1 MLIHC
6 DNMSTKE
13 QTALKNITSN
23 EKPLKISVCDLSQNN
38 ASEIL
43 QKMEYQVPIY
53 LQGYSDL
60 FTKYLHSF
68 NTVFG
73 TCRISEKQ
81 FFDKLGIDH
90 TVMQEI
96 ADYWNFVKNLTLIQ
110 IELNSKFVEDY
121 IEFRVSTIESI
132 DKSITSMLDY
142 YSKTLSE
149 FNKK

>member
-1 MLIHC
+1 
-6 DNMSTKE
+6 MSTKDSVVLND
-13 QTALKNITSN
+13 TRIGKTT
-23 EKPLKISVCDLSQNN
+23 KISICDLTQNN
-38 ASEIL
+38 TSEIL

-53 LQGYSDL
+53 LQVYSDL

-90 TVMQEI
+90 TVMEEI
-96 ADYWNFVKNLTLIQ
+96 AEYWNFIKNLTLIQ

-121 IEFRVSTIESI
+121 IEFRMSTIESF
-132 DKSITSMLDY
+132 DKSMTSALSY
-142 YSKTLSE
+142 YTKSLSE
-149 FNKK
+149 FDKK

>member
-1 MLIHC
+1 
-6 DNMSTKE
+6 MSTKDSD
-13 QTALKNITSN
+13 ALNDTRIGKTT
-23 EKPLKISVCDLSQNN
+23 KISICDLTQNN
-38 ASEIL
+38 TSEIL

-53 LQGYSDL
+53 LQVYSDL

-90 TVMQEI
+90 TVMEEI
-96 ADYWNFVKNLTLIQ
+96 AEYWNFIKNLTLIQ

-121 IEFRVSTIESI
+121 IEFKISTIE
-132 DKSITSMLDY
+132 
-142 YSKTLSE
+142 
-149 FNKK
+149 

>member
-1 MLIHC
+1 
-6 DNMSTKE
+6 MSTKDSVVLND
-13 QTALKNITSN
+13 TRIGKTT
-23 EKPLKISVCDLSQNN
+23 KISICDLTQNN
-38 ASEIL
+38 TSEIL

-53 LQGYSDL
+53 LQVYSDL

-68 NTVFG
+68 NTVFV

-90 TVMQEI
+90 TVMEEI
-96 ADYWNFVKNLTLIQ
+96 AEYWNFIKNLTLIQ

-121 IEFRVSTIESI
+121 IEFRMSTIESF
-132 DKSITSMLDY
+132 DKSMTSALNY
-142 YSKTLSE
+142 YTKSLSE

>member
-1 MLIHC
+1 
-6 DNMSTKE
+6 MSTKDSAVLND
-13 QTALKNITSN
+13 TRIGKTT
-23 EKPLKISVCDLSQNN
+23 KISICDLTQNN
-38 ASEIL
+38 TSEIL

-53 LQGYSDL
+53 LQVYSDL

-73 TCRISEKQ
+73 VCRISEKQ

-90 TVMQEI
+90 TVMEEI
-96 ADYWNFVKNLTLIQ
+96 AEYWNFIKNLTLIQ

-121 IEFRVSTIESI
+121 IEFKMSTIESF
-132 DKSITSMLDY
+132 DKSMTSALNY
-142 YSKTLSE
+142 YTKSLSE

>member
-1 MLIHC
+1 
-6 DNMSTKE
+6 MSTKDSVVLND
-13 QTALKNITSN
+13 TRIGKTT
-23 EKPLKISVCDLSQNN
+23 KISICDLTQNN
-38 ASEIL
+38 TSEIL

-53 LQGYSDL
+53 LQVYSDL
-60 FTKYLHSF
+60 FTKYLHSL

-90 TVMQEI
+90 TVMEEI
-96 ADYWNFVKNLTLIQ
+96 AEYWNFIKNLTLIQ

-121 IEFRVSTIESI
+121 IEFRMSTIESF
-132 DKSITSMLDY
+132 DKSMTSALNY
-142 YSKTLSE
+142 YTKSLSE

>member
-1 MLIHC
+1 MSAKDSTVLN
-6 DNMSTKE
+6 DTRVRKSTK
-13 QTALKNITSN
+13 
-23 EKPLKISVCDLSQNN
+23 ISICDLAQNN
-38 ASEIL
+38 TSEIL

-53 LQGYSDL
+53 LQVYTDL

-68 NTVFG
+68 NSVFG

-90 TVMQEI
+90 TVMEEI
-96 ADYWNFVKNLTLIQ
+96 AEYWNFIKNLTLIQ

-121 IEFRVSTIESI
+121 IEFKISTIESF
-132 DKSITSMLDY
+132 DKSMTSALNY
-142 YSKTLSE
+142 YTKSLSE